1 MYIKVFVTPSAR
13 RERVEEVE
21 EILHISVKEPA
32 QGNHA
37 NVRVREIV
45 AERYNVPYSKVVIL
59 SGHRS
64 RGKMLAV
71 TTE

>member
-13 RERVEEVE
+13 RERVEEVD

-45 AERYNVPYSKVVIL
+45 AARFNVPYPKVTIL

-64 RGKMLAV
+64 RGKMLV
-71 TTE
+71 VNS

>member
-1 MYIKVFVTPSAR
+1 MYIKVFVTPGAR
-13 RERVEEVE
+13 RERVEDVE
-21 EILHISVKEPA
+21 EDLHISVKEPA

-45 AERYNVPYSKVVIL
+45 AERFDVPFNKVQIL

-64 RGKMLAV
+64 RGKLLV
-71 TTE
+71 VNS